1 MKIVIKT
8 LQGKQL
14 PLEVEE
20 ADTVPIEC
28 VDSMF
33 FVDRPSEAED
43 PSWTLIASRADE
55 TNCLW

>member
-20 ADTVPIEC
+20 TFTVSILHFSDINALGL
-28 VDSMF
+28 VD
-33 FVDRPSEAED
+33 
-43 PSWTLIASRADE
+43 
-55 TNCLW
+55 

>member
-20 ADTVPIEC
+20 TDTVSTTYPHRKHVI
-28 VDSMF
+28 
-33 FVDRPSEAED
+33 
-43 PSWTLIASRADE
+43 
-55 TNCLW
+55 

>member
-20 ADTVPIEC
+20 TDTVSTTYLHQKHVI
-28 VDSMF
+28 
-33 FVDRPSEAED
+33 
-43 PSWTLIASRADE
+43 
-55 TNCLW
+55 

>member
-20 ADTVPIEC
+20 TFTVRTHK
-28 VDSMF
+28 VNF
-33 FVDRPSEAED
+33 
-43 PSWTLIASRADE
+43 L
-55 TNCLW
+55 

>member
-20 ADTVPIEC
+20 TYTVSISLMTIHQ
-28 VDSMF
+28 DF
-33 FVDRPSEAED
+33 FFYH
-43 PSWTLIASRADE
+43 
-55 TNCLW
+55 

>member
-20 ADTVPIEC
+20 TDTVITYHSSYQ
-28 VDSMF
+28 VIDSSSK
-33 FVDRPSEAED
+33 RES
-43 PSWTLIASRADE
+43 SGRTLNASRLNEAH
-55 TNCLW
+55 CLW